1 MRILRNV
8 AALLLLALSGTG
20 TFMAEQAP
28 AASPQ
33 GRDLYKALGGDKLTQ
48 QTLQAMLS
56 IAGRDPKVAPYEGI
70 IRSWLDSSMS
80 TSHFE
85 DDMAR
90 YYSTTFT
97 DKELKDVLAF
107 LKTPTGQKFVSQ
119 MPGIVQ
125 HAANL
130 TGVMMENNRAALEQA
145 MGKRRS
151 DTRNRR

>member
-70 IRSWLDSSMS
+70 IRAWLDSSMS
-80 TSHFE
+80 SSHFE
-85 DDMAR
+85 DDMSR

-97 DKELKDVLAF
+97 DKELKDILAF
-107 LKTPTGQKFVSQ
+107 LKTPTGQKLVTQ
-119 MPGIVQ
+119 MPGIIQ

-151 DTRNRR
+151 DTRNHR

>member
-1 MRILRNV
+1 
-8 AALLLLALSGTG
+8 
-20 TFMAEQAP
+20 
-28 AASPQ
+28 
-33 GRDLYKALGGDKLTQ
+33 
-48 QTLQAMLS
+48 MLS

-70 IRSWLDSSMS
+70 IRAWLDSSMS
-80 TSHFE
+80 SSHFE
-85 DDMAR
+85 DDMSR

-97 DKELKDVLAF
+97 DKELKDILAF
-107 LKTPTGQKFVSQ
+107 LKTPTGQKLVTQ
-119 MPGIVQ
+119 MPGIIQ

>member
-33 GRDLYKALGGDKLTQ
+33 GRDLYKALGGDKLTL
-48 QTLQAMLS
+48 QTLQAILS

-145 MGKRRS
+145 MGKRKS
-151 DTRNRR
+151 DSRTRR

>member
-1 MRILRNV
+1 MRILRTV
-8 AALLLLALSGTG
+8 AAVLLLALAGTG

-33 GRDLYKALGGDKLTQ
+33 GRDLYKALGGDKLTL
-48 QTLQAMLS
+48 QTLQAILS

-70 IRSWLDSSMS
+70 IRAWLDSSMS
-80 TSHFE
+80 SSHFE
-85 DDMAR
+85 DDMSR

-97 DKELKDVLAF
+97 DKELKDILAF
-107 LKTPTGQKFVSQ
+107 LKTPTGQKLVTQ
-119 MPGIVQ
+119 MPGIIQ

>member
-1 MRILRNV
+1 MRILRTV
-8 AALLLLALSGTG
+8 AAVLLLALAGTG

-33 GRDLYKALGGDKLTQ
+33 GRDLYKALGGDKLTL
-48 QTLQAMLS
+48 QTLQAILS

-70 IRSWLDSSMS
+70 IRAWLDTSMS
-80 TSHFE
+80 SSHFE
-85 DDMAR
+85 DDMSR

-97 DKELKDVLAF
+97 DKELKDILAF
-107 LKTPTGQKFVSQ
+107 LKTPTGQKLVTQ
-119 MPGIVQ
+119 MPGIIQ